1 MSTTIDEK
9 VVEMRFDNKQFE
21 SNVATSMSTLE
32 KLKQKLNL
40 SGASKGL
47 EEINSAAKR
56 VDMSGLG
63 GAVDSVRA
71 RFSALD
77 VVAVTALANITNSAV
92 NAGKRLVA
100 SLSVD
105 QVASGWQKFSDKTTS
120 VATLV
125 AQGNAI
131 EDVNDQLD
139 RLNWFTD
146 ETSYNF
152 TDMVSNIAKFTAT
165 GKGLEE
171 SVTAMEGIATWAAL
185 SGQNAATASRAMYQL
200 AGAMSAGAMRLE
212 DYKSIQTAS
221 MDTEEFRQK
230 CLDAGVA
237 LGTLKD
243 NGDGTY
249 KSLKANV
256 KDGNFTLSQ
265 FANHLTADAWLT
277 SDVMM
282 KVFNEYSS
290 AVSSIYEVTE
300 EKGMLA
306 SEVIDEIHKRANEL
320 KTDGMSDS
328 EAIDS
333 AIRDLGYT
341 LSDGSLRFD
350 SFGLKAFEAGQK
362 ARTLRDAIDSVKDAV
377 STGWMNSFE
386 RIFGN
391 AEQATELWTNVANQ
405 LWDIFA
411 GGGER
416 RNDILKMTM
425 TSGWDQ
431 VKERVKAAGGEVET
445 FEAKV
450 KECAKAGGVN
460 VDDLVKKYGS
470 LSEAFKNGAINTK
483 YLQDA
488 FEGLKTGAQTTSKEV
503 SKLFVDLDSIFAGRD
518 GEKKNKLAMWDDDTE
533 SIKKLQTAL
542 VELGYP
548 LKKYGIDG
556 KYNWETF
563 LAVKEFQ
570 KAVGILHTGVV
581 DQATLDAMKE
591 MAGTT
596 VEITEGGIKADA
608 TIEDLLDKVARPSG
622 RELVFDII
630 DNSLSGLVGVITTF
644 REAWADTFED
654 TGVAEGIYNVLEAI
668 KNFTDGL
675 FEMDE
680 EGNRVIKKYDELKR
694 TFAGLI
700 AVFDIVTNLVGSAVK
715 SAFKAFSSVLKIF
728 NFNILDSTASI
739 GDMLVAL
746 RDWIAENNIFGK
758 AFDWLFERLAD
769 GVSWLK
775 DKFAEFL
782 GSISNLGPIKAI
794 IEAFKDFKDV
804 LVKFKKG
811 EVDIIA
817 VGNAIG
823 DFGLKILKTIP
834 GFEEWLERL
843 KETPRYQAWVKA
855 FSELNA
861 QIKAFINK
869 ETSLLDLAKAF
880 GKFSKSILATIP
892 SIKIWTGMFNNW
904 LDSFKKLD
912 VVERFVQS
920 INAIHEAYKKLKE
933 GRMSLGDFGTVLGEN
948 LGRAIAS
955 IPEIIK
961 QFVKGFVSVGSE
973 VASDFLQGFQNGI
986 IAKVTEV
993 VTSIV
998 NFGTNFVS
1006 SFAEALGVHSPSW
1019 KAFEIAKD
1027 FLQGFI
1033 NGIKAV
1039 IDTVVS
1045 VLRKVGERFV
1055 SVFKKVWEPI
1065 KKLCEQHGLTEIFTP
1080 PEESVID
1087 AFVEFLGKVR
1097 DRVATALS
1105 NLWDS
1110 LPELSKK
1117 IEWDKVFALGSIIA
1131 IMYVAN
1137 KITAAISN
1145 IAKAFTSFKIVFD
1158 GANDVLK
1165 SFSKVLK
1172 GIEWDFKAKAL
1183 LSIAAAIGVLVAAVW
1198 VLSTIPKEKIGMLW
1212 NAVGVIGALAAIM
1225 LILAVLMDKMTS
1237 ASIKIDKSGANL
1249 EGLKTGL
1256 TQIGAALILMALTVK
1271 IIGTLKPEEAKQ
1283 GFIALAGIVVGILAF
1298 CAVLGKISSYSKDV
1312 DKFGSILVRI
1322 SAAMFIMI
1330 FAMKLIAKMDPA
1342 DLVIGT
1348 IVLEAFTLFC
1358 IQLGIANRFAGEHG
1372 QNFGGNVMKI
1382 AASLVIMTLAMKM
1395 IAKMDSGDIL
1405 KAIGIVQ
1412 LMVVLI
1418 GEMAIINRIAGEG
1431 KSKIGGTVMSMATSI
1446 MILASVLWMLK
1457 WLKDEDVDRGIKVIQ
1472 KFASLI
1478 AEFAL
1483 INRLAGKDASKIAGN
1498 MMGMAVAV
1506 GVLAGIAVMLSTI
1519 EDYESVNKGI
1529 ATIMALG
1536 TVMALMAWA
1545 TRGVQSIEKNFFA
1558 MSIAIAAMAGA
1569 AYALSKIEDPSKLKA
1584 ATASL
1589 TILMFAFSVMTAIS
1603 KTASISKS
1611 SFGAILAMTGVT
1623 IALTG
1628 LVITLSTLDAKSALP
1643 NAIALGTLMVA
1654 LSASLWVM
1662 SKAGDISKDV
1672 SNQIGPMMAVAFVL
1686 SGIVAI
1692 LSQIP
1697 AEASIPNAIAL
1708 GILMNA
1714 MASSL
1719 FIMAK
1724 AGKMSKTVYDRL
1736 APMVAVAIGL
1746 SFVLAIIAKIPIES
1760 AIPNAIALGILMN
1773 AMASSLFIMAKAG
1786 KMSKTVSDQLL
1797 PMTMVALG
1805 LSFVLAIIAKIPIE
1819 SAIPNAI
1826 ALGILMNSM
1835 ASSLL
1840 IMAKAGKMSKTVSDQ
1855 LLPMTM
1861 VAFGLAI
1868 VLGIMST
1875 MEVEASIPNAIAL
1888 GVLMNAMALAC
1899 RIVAGIPAA
1908 AAMDGALG
1916 LAAFIAVMATVITA
1930 LGILTQIPGF
1940 SEVIAGGG
1948 KTLALIGT
1956 AIGNFVGSIVG
1967 GVITG
1972 IGGAVI
1978 SLLPMLGNAL
1988 SDFMVGVQPF
1998 IALAGGVDFSVVA
2011 GAGFL
2016 TAAILALSGAS
2027 FISGVTSILGLGTT
2041 SLAALGLQL
2050 WALGKGA
2057 SSFAQSIEG
2066 IDSSAVDSA
2075 TNLGNMILAIT
2086 ASEFISGLARLF
2098 GGGSIDYSTIGAK
2111 LSQFGEAVVAFS
2123 SEISGKID
2131 TGAVEAAAKA
2141 GELLVALN
2149 KSLPRSG
2156 GFLQDI
2162 IGEKDFET
2170 FASSCKAFAECI
2182 LGINAAISQNGFEV
2196 QSDKIEQLVK
2206 AGTMFSDLNNA
2217 LPRSG
2222 GIAQDLAGEQDLSKF
2237 ATSCTAFANAM
2248 LVINETLS
2256 SATVKIQSDKLAKL
2270 AEAGTKFNELNAA
2283 LPRSG
2288 GVAQDLA
2295 GEQDLAAFGTACS
2308 AFASCMIKVNSAIS
2322 QDGFSVNLEGMESLK
2337 QAGLKM
2343 NSLQEAL
2350 PKTGGWI
2357 QTIAGESDIG
2367 DFGNKISAFG
2377 TAIVGFSNSAT
2388 GLDVSG
2394 INLAMTTAYRIKHFV
2409 ESLKDF
2415 DTSGVATFTG
2425 VGTGGFGADG
2435 PAYKI
2440 AKAISA
2446 FSDEISGIDTTTI
2459 SIAITAANRLKTLIS
2474 GLADLDTSGVSDFKP
2489 QNIGSAIKEYGDKV
2503 SGIDT
2508 GVVSSSISS
2517 ANRLRVFIASL
2528 SGLDTSGINRF
2539 RVGSI
2544 ATSLKQYNTT
2554 VSGLNFSTI
2563 NNSIT
2568 VANRLKTFISS
2579 LAGLNTGGVGQF
2591 SSAISQ
2597 LASINL
2603 TSFTESF
2610 AGVSGQMSSFGGM
2623 ITSGLAKG
2631 VTASKSILIN
2641 AVSSMIKAALSKV
2654 KSQSGA
2660 FRSAGSALSSN
2671 LASGIRS
2678 GSSSVSSAAGSVA
2691 SSANSAV
2698 RGYHDSLYK
2707 TGKYLMLGLGNGI
2720 YDNKDYVVNNA
2731 KIVAKAAA
2739 NAINSE
2745 LQVNSPSKVTMKS
2758 GASIDEGLALGM
2770 SKNTSMVVTSAKNVA
2785 SNATTTIQDAVTKAG
2800 DLINSSVDAQ
2810 PTIRPIVDLTD
2821 VKTGAA
2827 AVSGLFSNVQTVGVR
2842 SSLNSI
2848 NVAMNSKLQN
2858 GSNDDI
2864 ISAINKLGAGLENN
2878 RGGTYNLGGF
2888 TYDDGSE
2895 VAEAVGTLIRYA
2907 KIGRR
2912 V

>member
-63 GAVDSVRA
+63 GAVDSVKA

-249 KSLKANV
+249 TSLKANV

-290 AVSSIYEVTE
+290 AVSSIYEATE

-328 EAIDS
+328 EAIDA

-362 ARTLRDAIDSVKDAV
+362 ARTLGDAIDSVKDAV
-377 STGWMNSFE
+377 STGWMNTFE

-405 LWDIFA
+405 LWDVFA

-416 RNDILKMTM
+416 RNDILKMAM

-488 FEGLKTGAQTTSKEV
+488 FEGLKTGAQSTSKEV
-503 SKLFVDLDSIFAGRD
+503 SKLSVDLDSIFAGRD
-518 GEKKNKLAMWDDDTE
+518 GEKKNKLSMWDDDTE

-794 IEAFKDFKDV
+794 IEAFKDFKDA

-880 GKFSKSILATIP
+880 GKFSKSILATVP
-892 SIKIWTGMFNNW
+892 SIKRWTGMFNNW

-955 IPEIIK
+955 IPEMIK

-973 VASDFLQGFQNGI
+973 IASDFLQGFQNGI

-1312 DKFGSILVRI
+1312 DKFGSTLVRI

-1446 MILASVLWMLK
+1446 MILASILWMLK

-1643 NAIALGTLMVA
+1643 NAIALGTLMVT

-1662 SKAGDISKDV
+1662 SKAGNISKDV

-1736 APMVAVAIGL
+1736 APMVAVALGL
-1746 SFVLAIIAKIPIES
+1746 SFVLAIIAEIPIES

-1773 AMASSLFIMAKAG
+1773 A
-1786 KMSKTVSDQLL
+1786 
-1797 PMTMVALG
+1797 
-1805 LSFVLAIIAKIPIE
+1805 
-1819 SAIPNAI
+1819 
-1826 ALGILMNSM
+1826 M

-2394 INLAMTTAYRIKHFV
+2394 INLAMTTAYRIKYFV

-2425 VGTGGFGADG
+2425 VGTGGRGADG

-2446 FSDEISGIDTTTI
+2446 FSNEISGIDTTTI

-2489 QNIGSAIKEYGDKV
+2489 QNIGSAMKEYGEKV

-2508 GVVSSSISS
+2508 GLVSSSISS
-2517 ANRLRVFIASL
+2517 ANRLRSFIESL

-2539 RVGSI
+2539 RVSNI
-2544 ATSLKQYNTT
+2544 ATSLKQYDSF
-2554 VSGLNFSTI
+2554 VSGLNFGAI

-2568 VANRLKTFISS
+2568 VANRLKTFITS

-2597 LASINL
+2597 LASINMS
-2603 TSFTESF
+2603 SFAESF
-2610 AGVSGQMSSFGGM
+2610 AGVSGQMTSMGSS

-2631 VTASKSILIN
+2631 VTSSKSILIN
-2641 AVSSMIKAALSKV
+2641 AISSMIKTALSKV
-2654 KSQSGA
+2654 KSQSSA

-2810 PTIRPIVDLTD
+2810 PTIRPVVDLSD

-2878 RGGTYNLGGF
+2878 RGDTYNLGGF

>member
-63 GAVDSVRA
+63 GAVDSVKA

-243 NGDGTY
+243 NGDGTFT
-249 KSLKANV
+249 SLKANV

-290 AVSSIYEVTE
+290 AVSSIYEATE

-328 EAIDS
+328 EAIDA

-362 ARTLRDAIDSVKDAV
+362 ARTFRDAIDSVKDAV
-377 STGWMNSFE
+377 STGWMNTFE

-405 LWDIFA
+405 LWDVFA

-416 RNDILKMTM
+416 RNDILKMAM

-488 FEGLKTGAQTTSKEV
+488 FEGLKTGAQLTSKEV
-503 SKLFVDLDSIFAGRD
+503 SKLSVDLDSIFAGRD
-518 GEKKNKLAMWDDDTE
+518 GEKNKLSMWDDDTE

-769 GVSWLK
+769 GVGWLK
-775 DKFAEFL
+775 DKFVEFL

-861 QIKAFINK
+861 QINAFINK

-892 SIKIWTGMFNNW
+892 SIKRWTGMFNNW

-920 INAIHEAYKKLKE
+920 INAIYEAYKKLKE
-933 GRMSLGDFGTVLGEN
+933 GQMSLGDFGTVLGKN

-955 IPEIIK
+955 IPEMIK

-973 VASDFLQGFQNGI
+973 IASDFLQGFQNGI
-986 IAKVTEV
+986 IEKVTEV
-993 VTSIV
+993 VTSIA

-1569 AYALSKIEDPSKLKA
+1569 AYALSKIEDPSKLEA

-1654 LSASLWVM
+1654 LSASLWAM

-1736 APMVAVAIGL
+1736 APMVAVALGL

-1773 AMASSLFIMAKAG
+1773 AMASSLFIMAKVG

-2810 PTIRPIVDLTD
+2810 PTIRPVVDLSD

-2878 RGGTYNLGGF
+2878 RGDTYNLGGF
-2888 TYDDGSE
+2888 TYGDGSE
-2895 VAEAVGTLIRYA
+2895 VAEAVGTLVRYA

>member
-21 SNVATSMSTLE
+21 SNVATSMSTLK

-63 GAVDSVRA
+63 GAVDSVKA

-105 QVASGWQKFSDKTTS
+105 QVAAGWQKFSDKTTS

-185 SGQNAATASRAMYQL
+185 SGQNAVTASRAMYQL

-249 KSLKANV
+249 TSLKANV

-290 AVSSIYEVTE
+290 AVSSIYEATE

-328 EAIDS
+328 EAIDA

-341 LSDGSLRFD
+341 LSDGSLSFD

-362 ARTLRDAIDSVKDAV
+362 ARTLGDAIDSVKDAV
-377 STGWMNSFE
+377 STGWMNTFE

-405 LWDIFA
+405 LWDVFA

-416 RNDILKMTM
+416 RNDILKMAM

-488 FEGLKTGAQTTSKEV
+488 FEGLKTGAQSTSKEV
-503 SKLFVDLDSIFAGRD
+503 SKLSVDLDSIFAGRD
-518 GEKKNKLAMWDDDTE
+518 GEKKNKLSMWDDDAE

-775 DKFAEFL
+775 DKFVEFL

-892 SIKIWTGMFNNW
+892 SIKRWTGMFNNW
-904 LDSFKKLD
+904 LDSFKKLG

-955 IPEIIK
+955 IPEMIK

-973 VASDFLQGFQNGI
+973 IASDFLQGFQNGI

-1312 DKFGSILVRI
+1312 DKFGSTLVRI

-1446 MILASVLWMLK
+1446 MILASILWMLK

-1472 KFASLI
+1472 KFAFLI

-1506 GVLAGIAVMLSTI
+1506 GVLAGVAVMLSTI

-1589 TILMFAFSVMTAIS
+1589 TILMLAFSVMTAIS

-1643 NAIALGTLMVA
+1643 NAIALGTLMAA

-1736 APMVAVAIGL
+1736 APMVAVALGL
-1746 SFVLAIIAKIPIES
+1746 SFVLAIIAEIPIES

-1773 AMASSLFIMAKAG
+1773 A
-1786 KMSKTVSDQLL
+1786 
-1797 PMTMVALG
+1797 
-1805 LSFVLAIIAKIPIE
+1805 
-1819 SAIPNAI
+1819 
-1826 ALGILMNSM
+1826 M

-2270 AEAGTKFNELNAA
+2270 AEAGTKFNELNTA

-2394 INLAMTTAYRIKHFV
+2394 INLAMTTAYRIKYFV

-2425 VGTGGFGADG
+2425 VGTGGRGADG

-2446 FSDEISGIDTTTI
+2446 FSNEISGIDTATI
-2459 SIAITAANRLKTLIS
+2459 SIAITAANRLKTLIAS
-2474 GLADLDTSGVSDFKP
+2474 LAGLDTSGVNDFKP
-2489 QNIGSAIKEYGDKV
+2489 QNIGSAMKEYGDKV

-2508 GVVSSSISS
+2508 GLVSSSISS
-2517 ANRLRVFIASL
+2517 ANRLRSFIASL

-2539 RVGSI
+2539 RVSYI
-2544 ATSLKQYNTT
+2544 ATSLKQYNNS
-2554 VSGLNFSTI
+2554 VSWLNFGAI

-2568 VANRLKTFISS
+2568 VANRLKTFITS

-2597 LASINL
+2597 LASINMS
-2603 TSFTESF
+2603 SFAESF
-2610 AGVSGQMSSFGGM
+2610 AGVSGQMTSMGSS

-2631 VTASKSILIN
+2631 VTSSKSILIN
-2641 AVSSMIKAALSKV
+2641 AISSMIKTALSKV
-2654 KSQSGA
+2654 KSQSSA

-2810 PTIRPIVDLTD
+2810 PTIRPVVDLSD

-2878 RGGTYNLGGF
+2878 RGDTYNLGGF